1 MSTHATGSAGAGA
14 AHAAAAGTLAHAA
27 AHAAGR
33 VAHAAG
39 HGATAAAKVSPAPD
53 ISVGHVLLQMVLA
66 LAVVVGGIWG
76 FSKILGKGRGKGAFA
91 SLGGRRPATQELV
104 VLSRQS
110 LGKGLSIASVRWG
123 DREVLVGISGTTITF
138 LNGAESGNGAESLN
152 GGDSGNGAES
162 LNGGDSGNGA
172 ESGDGA
178 ESGSVVPVYDPPFE
192 PPAVGRASMPVRQG
206 LPWTIQSPPL
216 SRATAEPGSRPSFLQ
231 SLRDATTR
239 R

>member
-76 FSKILGKGRGKGAFA
+76 FSKILGKGRGKGAFG

-138 LNGAESGNGAESLN
+138 LNGAE
-152 GGDSGNGAES
+152 SGNGAES